1 MARKKSNLL
10 KMTDVKKKYKEL
22 DTIETYTFD
31 DGKEL
36 KFSPFFK
43 VSVIE
48 ELLRELAEKMNYAH
62 EKGIEINDAFILHYI
77 NFLCIKYFT
86 HLKDSISDEFEKQLQ
101 EMEWLID
108 TGYYA
113 KIINEVFLPQEL
125 HKVMDA
131 ATDINSRAIFFEKL
145 EKDLQRKLE
154 KLDIFRMQIL
164 SKFEDNADKE
174 SVE

>member
-10 KMTDVKKKYKEL
+10 KMADVKKKHKEL

-31 DGKEL
+31 DGREL
-36 KFSPFFK
+36 KFYPFFK

-48 ELLRELAEKMNYAH
+48 ELIQELAEKINYAN
-62 EKGIEINDAFILHYI
+62 EKGIEINDTFMLHYI

-86 HLKDSISDEFEKQLQ
+86 HLKNSISEEFEKQIQ

-108 TGYYA
+108 TGYYS
-113 KIINEVFLPQEL
+113 KIINEVFLAQEL
-125 HKVMDA
+125 HKVMDTV
-131 ATDINSRAIFFEKL
+131 TDINSRAIFFEKL
-145 EKDLQRKLE
+145 EKDLQHKLE

-164 SKFEDNADKE
+164 DKFENNAKE

>member
-1 MARKKSNLL
+1 
-10 KMTDVKKKYKEL
+10 MTDVKKKYKEL

-48 ELLRELAEKMNYAH
+48 ELLQELAEKMNYAN
-62 EKGIEINDAFILHYI
+62 KINAEINDTFVLHYI

-86 HLKDSISDEFEKQLQ
+86 HLKDSISNEFEKQLQ

-108 TGYYA
+108 TGYYS

-131 ATDINSRAIFFEKL
+131 VTDINSRAIFFENL

-164 SKFEDNADKE
+164 NKFDNNANE

>member
-36 KFSPFFK
+36 KFFPFFK

-48 ELLRELAEKMNYAH
+48 ELLQELAEKMNYAN
-62 EKGIEINDAFILHYI
+62 KINAEINDTFVLHYI

-86 HLKDSISDEFEKQLQ
+86 HLKYSISNEFEKQLQ

-108 TGYYA
+108 TGYYS

-131 ATDINSRAIFFEKL
+131 VTDINSRAIFFEKL

-164 SKFEDNADKE
+164 NKFDNNANE